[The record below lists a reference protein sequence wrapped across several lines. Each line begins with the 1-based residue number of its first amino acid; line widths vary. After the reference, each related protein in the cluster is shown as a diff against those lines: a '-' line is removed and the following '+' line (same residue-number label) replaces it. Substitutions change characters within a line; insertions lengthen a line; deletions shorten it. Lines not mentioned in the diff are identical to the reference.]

1 MSPQRKAVL
10 QIKQTGTTDGIN
22 PRTLAALLR
31 KKHLDAEGRLTK
43 RGESFAAGRLGG
55 TIGSREDLHFG
66 KRKESKARGPK
77 RRRMTKAREAQGM
90 ALQHAEFQKAE
101 RMTSEA
107 LRRILGPSGKAHAVK
122 ISPADGSTIKQK
134 DVDTFT
140 RHGWQVVGASTAPA
154 KVGKMLPGV
163 RHDEPFWNPD
173 PLGEKGE
180 ARAVVIIGNVNAET
194 VDGLR
199 ASGWDVSPA
208 PKKLREKVKNP
219 SPGERLYGE
228 HASAAQRKAAA
239 ASHKKA
245 LAWHRDPK
253 LVDSPQMFEWE
264 PPSSFV
270 DIGTIAAI
278 EYESTKFD
286 GKSRLYRHECSKKRR
301 LLLSTCGSVLLVF
314 PPFRVTTRGI
324 EG

>member
-1 MSPQRKAVL
+1 MSPQRKAVI
-10 QIKQTGTTDGIN
+10 QIKQSGTTDGIN
-22 PRTLAALLR
+22 PRTLAALRR
-31 KKHLDAEGRLTK
+31 KKHLDEDGRLTK

-66 KRKESKARGPK
+66 KRKASKASGPK

-90 ALQHAEFQKAE
+90 ALQQAEFKKTE
-101 RMTSEA
+101 RMTAAA

-122 ISPADGSTIKQK
+122 ISPADGSTIKQT
-134 DVDTFT
+134 DVDSFT
-140 RHGWQVVGASTAPA
+140 RHGWKVVGTSTAPA
-154 KVGKMLPGV
+154 KLGKTLPGI
-163 RHDEPFWNPD
+163 RRDEPFWNPD
-173 PLGEKGE
+173 PLGDKGE
-180 ARAVVIIGNVNAET
+180 ARAVVILGHVNAET

-208 PKKLREKVKNP
+208 PKRLREAVKNP
-219 SPGERLYGE
+219 SPGVMLHGE
-228 HASAAQRKAAA
+228 HATAAQRKAAA
-239 ASHKKA
+239 ASKKKA
-245 LAWHRDPK
+245 LAWHRDPQ
-253 LVDSPQMFEWE
+253 LVDTPQMFQWD

-278 EYESTKFD
+278 EYESEKFD
-286 GKSRLYRHECSKKRR
+286 GKSRLYRHLVAKKRR